1 MDPLIAH
8 RNEHG
13 EQPLIDHLT
22 GVADLARAFSQK
34 FGAGELGYLC
44 GILHD
49 IGKADRKF
57 QDHIRRPKEAKGK
70 HVGGHAYPGAAAA
83 AEILGDLAP
92 IIMGHHAG
100 MPDWNGP
107 ESLVKEA
114 MHLTAF
120 EPARD
125 FLSRSLGL
133 DGLPPAKWPK
143 WAAPGTVQREVL
155 IRMVFSALIDADR
168 LDSEA
173 FDQPDARGFRGASQ
187 PISDYALQL
196 RAHMSQKGTQIRE
209 RGLEGTATNQIR
221 AEVLESC
228 RAAAPEP
235 PGFFT
240 LTVPT
245 GGGKTLSGL
254 SFAFEHAAHHGLDRV
269 IVAIPYT
276 SIIEQTAQ
284 VCREIFGEDAL
295 LEHHSALMPQE
306 FRSDKDVADAA
317 AQELSGRRQA
327 NAAQNWDESL
337 IVTTTVQL
345 FESLFSNRPAACR
358 KLHNI
363 ARSVIILDEVQTL
376 PPKLLGP
383 ILNCLRILV
392 RRFGCSVV
400 LCTATQPDFDP
411 IWEALGK
418 DVKAKEIVPNYQ
430 DHFAALRRVEFTFP
444 EEIWSKERLADEIRS
459 RDQVLAI
466 LNTRG
471 EAVELSR
478 MLKDVPG
485 VMHLSTNLCG
495 FDRRRILA
503 EARDRLKSGD
513 IVRFVTTTVI
523 EAGCDIDLPTVLRAF
538 GPLDRVIQAAGRC
551 NREGLREELGEVVVF
566 NLEEGKVP
574 GGAYKTG
581 IDATRG
587 VVGDPTTQP
596 FDSEA
601 AGQDYWRI
609 YFSRTNTGTERNGIL
624 TMQRLLHFSQVA
636 AEFKMIEDISEPIL
650 IPHRALPGYVNR
662 LSPGLIGES
671 TDARSAIET
680 LWGRTSPR
688 RWFRVL
694 QPFMVTIPRG
704 KLAELIRTGVVE
716 MHESGMPVLVFAA
729 GQYSEET
736 GLSLNAV
743 EPGALLL

>member
-1 MDPLIAH
+1 MYPLIAH

-13 EQPLIDHLT
+13 EQPLIDHLK

-49 IGKADRKF
+49 IGKADPKF
-57 QDHIRRPKEAKGK
+57 QDFIRRPKDAKGK

-100 MPDWNGP
+100 MPNWDGP
-107 ESLVKEA
+107 DSLVKEA

-120 EPARD
+120 EPARE
-125 FLSRSLGL
+125 FLSRSLDL
-133 DGLPPAKWPK
+133 DLPSAKWPR
-143 WAAPGTVQREVL
+143 WAAPDTVQREVL

-173 FDQPDARGFRGASQ
+173 FDQPDARDFRGAFQ
-187 PISDYALQL
+187 PISEYAGQL
-196 RAHMSQKGTQIRE
+196 RAHMSEKATQIRE
-209 RGLEGTATNQIR
+209 RGLEGTTTNQIR
-221 AEVLESC
+221 AEVLEAC
-228 RAAAPEP
+228 RTAAMET

-254 SFAFEHAAHHGLDRV
+254 SFAFEHAAQHGLDRV

-284 VCREIFGEDAL
+284 VCRETFGEDAL
-295 LEHHSALMPQE
+295 LDHHSALMPRE
-306 FRSDKDVADAA
+306 FGSDKDIADAA
-317 AQELSGRRQA
+317 AQESSGRRQA

-337 IVTTTVQL
+337 IITTTVQL

-376 PPKLLGP
+376 PPCRLGP
-383 ILNCLRILV
+383 ILNCLWLLV
-392 RRFGCSVV
+392 THFGCSVV
-400 LCTATQPDFDP
+400 MCTATQPDFDP

-444 EEIWSKERLADEIRS
+444 EETWSKDRLADEIRS

-471 EAVELSR
+471 EAVELTR
-478 MLKDVPG
+478 MLEDVPG

-503 EARDRLKSGD
+503 EARDRLRSGD
-513 IVRFVTTTVI
+513 TIRLISTQVV
-523 EAGCDIDLPTVLRAF
+523 EAGVDVDFPTVLRAF

-551 NREGLREELGEVVVF
+551 NREGLRETLGEVIVF
-566 NLEEGKVP
+566 KLEEGKAP

-581 IDATRG
+581 IDATHG
-587 VVGDPTTQP
+587 VVDDQTLQP

-601 AGQDYWRI
+601 AGRAYWRM
-609 YFSRTNTGTERNGIL
+609 YFSRTNTGTERNDIL
-624 TMQRLLHFSQVA
+624 TMQRLLRFSQVA
-636 AEFKMIEDISEPIL
+636 AEFKMIDEISESIL
-650 IPHRALPGYVNR
+650 VPHRALPDYVNR
-662 LSPGLIGES
+662 LSPGLIDES
-671 TDARSAIET
+671 ADARAAIDT
-680 LWGRTSPR
+680 LWDRTSPR

-694 QPFMVTIPRG
+694 QPFMVTVPRE
-704 KLAELIRTGVVE
+704 KLAELVRTGVVE
-716 MHESGMPVLVFAA
+716 MHESGMPVLVFAE

-736 GLSLNAV
+736 GLNLGAV
-743 EPGALLL
+743 EPGALVF